1 MGVGAAAA
9 AVGGAVH
16 VTATPSPEAVGAT
29 TRLSIFPLPGA
40 LLFPGMHLPL
50 HIFEPRYRAM
60 VSDAMARDRRIG
72 MIQPRPAHSRGKGE
86 PPLFDLGCVG
96 RIAEVEA
103 LDDGRYNLIL
113 EGLALFRVVRELEVS
128 TAFRQVEAELLP
140 VGEDETLSL
149 GHRASLEQESR
160 RFADAQGYAVDWDQV
175 GRLDDQ
181 SLVNGI
187 AQIAPFDAA
196 AKQALLEAADLE
208 ARAELIIQLLTFFG
222 RHDGDDRVTLQ

>member
-1 MGVGAAAA
+1 MTAAP
-9 AVGGAVH
+9 
-16 VTATPSPEAVGAT
+16 TRPT

-50 HIFEPRYRAM
+50 HMFEPRYRAM

-72 MIQPRPAHSRGKGE
+72 MIQPRDEEGGLYAI
-86 PPLFDLGCVG
+86 GCVG

-103 LDDGRYNLIL
+103 LEDGRYNVVL
-113 EGLALFRVVRELEVS
+113 EGIALFRIVRELDVT

-140 VGEDETLSL
+140 LREDDTLSL
-149 GHRASLEQESR
+149 GRRSSLEIESR
-160 RFADAQGYAVDWDQV
+160 RFAQMQGYAVDWDAV
-175 GRLDDQ
+175 ARLDDE

-196 AKQALLEAADLE
+196 AKQALLEAPDLE
-208 ARAELIIQLLTFFG
+208 TRAELIIQLMQFFG
-222 RHDGDDRVTLQ
+222 RHDGDDSVTLQ